1 MLDFLA
7 ILLIIFIVL
16 ILYIFKKRIFKKIFN
31 INNFHFKKLIK
42 NKTDHNKYA
51 VEKNSFSYKHK
62 DNTYSAFHKKSQ
74 RSKMF
79 KLFRSN
85 TKDKLKALQ
94 IAEELADNSTLS
106 ILRKGLKDTSPEV
119 VEISAKLIRN
129 FK

>member
-1 MLDFLA
+1 MLIFFT

-16 ILYIFKKRIFKKIFN
+16 ILYIFKKSIFKKIIN
-31 INNFHFKKLIK
+31 INKINLKKLIK
-42 NKTDHNKYA
+42 NKNHNIKYP

-62 DNTYSAFHKKSQ
+62 DNTYSAFQKKSQ
-74 RSKMF
+74 RTRML

-94 IAEELADNSTLS
+94 IAEELADKSTLS
-106 ILRKGLKDTSPEV
+106 ILRKGLRDTSPEI

>member
-1 MLDFLA
+1 MLNFFA

-16 ILYIFKKRIFKKIFN
+16 ILYIFKKNIFKKKIN
-31 INNFHFKKLIK
+31 INNFHSKKLKK
-42 NKTDHNKYA
+42 NKAHHNKYA
-51 VEKNSFSYKHK
+51 VEKNYFSYKHQ

-79 KLFRSN
+79 KLFRGN

-94 IAEELADNSTLS
+94 IAEVLADKSTLS

>member
-16 ILYIFKKRIFKKIFN
+16 ILYIFKKIIN
-31 INNFHFKKLIK
+31 INNFHLKKLIK

-79 KLFRSN
+79 KLFGSN